1 MTSELRTSLRILRAT
16 LRNAGV
22 PPKCA
27 TMRAWDAAALWL
39 LARTGDVAPANE
51 ASPPTLATPLGSY
64 EAARE
69 LTLAVSLR
77 VARTAAGCDQRE
89 RDEVFERCHAFE
101 DLTRELLYGTTRRR
115 GAAPATTTATATSAS
130 PPLAARGSR

>member
-1 MTSELRTSLRILRAT
+1 MTTELRTSLRVLRAT

-22 PPKCA
+22 PKNCA
-27 TMRAWDAAALWL
+27 PMRAWDAAALWL
-39 LARTGDVAPANE
+39 LARVGDVAPANE

-77 VARTAAGCDQRE
+77 VTRSTAGRPQRE

-101 DLTRELLYGTTRRR
+101 DMTRELLYGTTRRR
-115 GAAPATTTATATSAS
+115 GAAPATTTATSAS